1 MLGEMGI
8 VERFYSALMR
18 EEVKPLEPLGDKV
31 WLTHLA
37 FDCARRSILETT
49 YLKGIRPR
57 SIIRSWIG
65 RKLHELNVLGKEMEI
80 TLEYDGVVGRIDE
93 YDPENKILLEKKTT
107 TFTPREITPITFR
120 QAEYEKWL
128 LEKNGREVR
137 KCFVLYIDFVNDTV
151 RAFEV
156 NPRDSQTIGNEIRE
170 RKSRILDARK
180 WGILP
185 PRTPFYLDSR
195 GQLLSCS
202 VCPTFHLCYLGEEAV
217 PPGLVYLEEE
227 EI

>member
-1 MLGEMGI
+1 
-8 VERFYSALMR
+8 
-18 EEVKPLEPLGDKV
+18 
-31 WLTHLA
+31 
-37 FDCARRSILETT
+37 
-49 YLKGIRPR
+49 
-57 SIIRSWIG
+57 
-65 RKLHELNVLGKEMEI
+65 
-80 TLEYDGVVGRIDE
+80 VVGRIDE

-120 QAEYEKWL
+120 QTEYEKWL

-202 VCPTFHLCYLGEEAV
+202 ICPTFHLCYLGEEAV
-217 PPGLVYLEEE
+217 PPELVYLEEE